1 MMNAQQLQQLY
12 AAPPAAGRI
21 QQRALIIGL
30 VGAALC
36 VAGAIFRP
44 ALFLQSY
51 LFGYLFALGLAL
63 GCMAILM
70 LQYLTGGDWGV
81 VIRRSLEA
89 AMRTLPYLAVGFLPI
104 ALGVRVLYAWARPA
118 QAGAASLDYR
128 AEYLNVPFFIA
139 RAVLY
144 FAVWL
149 GMGYLLDKWSRQQ
162 DRAVDPRL
170 MFKLRALGGP
180 GLVVYAAT
188 MTFAA
193 FDWVMSLN
201 PEWYST
207 IFGLLVIGGQALS
220 AMAFVILVAVL
231 LSAQEPMVHVFQ
243 PRHFHDLGKLL
254 LAFVMVWAYLSFSQ
268 LLVIWSGDLPQEIPF
283 YLPRMQSSWRWIGVM
298 LIVLHF
304 ALPFALLLSRDLK
317 RRVGALAAIAGLVLA
332 MRLVD
337 LFWLVAPEFR
347 RRGLAIDWLDPVTV
361 IGISGLWLAV
371 FTWQLKARP
380 LLPLRDPHLADALGP
395 GEQYS
400 VDRRE

>member
-1 MMNAQQLQQLY
+1 MTNAQQLQQLY
-12 AAPPAAGRI
+12 AAPPVTGRI
-21 QQRALIIGL
+21 QQRSLIIGL

-51 LFGYLFALGLAL
+51 LFGYMFALGLAL

-89 AMRTLPYLAVGFLPI
+89 AMRTLPWLAAGFLPI
-104 ALGVRVLYAWARPA
+104 ALGVRVLYPWARPA
-118 QAGAASLDYR
+118 QAAGLDYR

-149 GMGYLLDKWSRQQ
+149 AVAYLLDKWSRQQ
-162 DRAVDPRL
+162 DRAADPRL

-201 PEWYST
+201 PEWFST

-220 AMAFVILVAVL
+220 AMAFVILVAVS
-231 LSAQEPMVHVFQ
+231 LSVQEPMSHVFQ

-268 LLVIWSGDLPQEIPF
+268 LLVIWAGDLPQEIPF
-283 YLPRMQSSWRWIGVM
+283 YLPRMQSSWRWVGVM

-317 RRVGALAAIAGLVLA
+317 RQVGSLAAIAGLVLA

-361 IGISGLWLAV
+361 VGIGGVWLAV
-371 FTWQLKARP
+371 FLWQLKARP